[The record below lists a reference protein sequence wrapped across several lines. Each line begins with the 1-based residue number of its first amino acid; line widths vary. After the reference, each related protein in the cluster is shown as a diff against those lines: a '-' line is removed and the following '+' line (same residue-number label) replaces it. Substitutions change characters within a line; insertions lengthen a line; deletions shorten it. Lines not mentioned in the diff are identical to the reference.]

1 MNAMDLLTG
10 LNGVRDSFVAEAGEF
25 RHGKR
30 RPRRLP
36 SKKLWL
42 IAAIIA
48 LTLLLVGCAVAYMLH
63 LQDMAFGQET
73 QEVLGSEVQDRTLL
87 SIRGVKGTPGYQA
100 AKEWHEWLKTY
111 DPDDAVYHSEEAFS
125 EDFGDEYYAYN
136 LYTRDMKEKLDKIC
150 AKGIDRKRNI
160 KYGK

>member
-25 RHGKR
+25 RQGKR

-87 SIRGVKGTPGYQA
+87 SIQGVKGTPGYQA
-100 AKEWHEWLKTY
+100 AKEWL
-111 DPDDAVYHSEEAFS
+111 AA
-125 EDFGDEYYAYN
+125 N
-136 LYTRDMKEKLDKIC
+136 Q
-150 AKGIDRKRNI
+150 
-160 KYGK
+160 